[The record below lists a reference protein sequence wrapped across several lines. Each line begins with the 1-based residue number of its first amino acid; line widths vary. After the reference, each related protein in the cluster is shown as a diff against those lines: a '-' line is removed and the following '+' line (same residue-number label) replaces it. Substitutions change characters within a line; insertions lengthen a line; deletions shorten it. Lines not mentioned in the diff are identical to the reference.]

1 MAESASKILIVTEII
16 AFAITV
22 SMETDTYRANVSS
35 LCVLLII
42 GNGIRTRP
50 YKCL

>member
-1 MAESASKILIVTEII
+1 MAESVSKILIVTETI

-35 LCVLLII
+35 LSVLCITGYWIYPCTGL
-42 GNGIRTRP
+42 
-50 YKCL
+50 